1 MSYII
6 AIAGKG
12 GTGKTTLAASI
23 ICYLKE
29 QNLGSILAIDA
40 DPNSNLGEF
49 LNVDVKEDMG
59 SIIEDIAKNPDQI
72 PKGISKDRFI
82 DYRIQTSIVES
93 DGFDVLTMGLP
104 EGPGCYC
111 YANTVLKGIIT
122 KLSGDYDFI
131 VIDNEAG
138 MEHLSRRT
146 MRKAD
151 YLLIVYD
158 FSSVGLK
165 TAKKIFNLI
174 KKLRIDIKNKG
185 VIINRTKGNS
195 LFLKNEIADLK
206 LDFIG
211 ELPQDNELLKISKNN
226 LSIFD
231 LDKKSKFYT
240 SLKNMLSKMRMS
252 TG

>member
-1 MSYII
+1 
-6 AIAGKG
+6 
-12 GTGKTTLAASI
+12 
-23 ICYLKE
+23 
-29 QNLGSILAIDA
+29 
-40 DPNSNLGEF
+40 
-49 LNVDVKEDMG
+49 
-59 SIIEDIAKNPDQI
+59 
-72 PKGISKDRFI
+72 
-82 DYRIQTSIVES
+82 
-93 DGFDVLTMGLP
+93 
-104 EGPGCYC
+104 
-111 YANTVLKGIIT
+111 
-122 KLSGDYDFI
+122 
-131 VIDNEAG
+131 
-138 MEHLSRRT
+138 

-151 YLLIVYD
+151 YLLIVSD